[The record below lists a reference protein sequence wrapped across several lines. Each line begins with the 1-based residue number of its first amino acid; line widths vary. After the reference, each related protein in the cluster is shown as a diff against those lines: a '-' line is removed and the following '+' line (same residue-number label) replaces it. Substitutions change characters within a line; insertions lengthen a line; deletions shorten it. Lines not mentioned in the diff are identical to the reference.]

1 MPVRTKTNKSAEIR
15 KIHASGAR
23 SAADIVAKL
32 KSRGIK
38 VTSAL
43 VYSVLSAK
51 KGKQRQRRQQA
62 APLAVKAD
70 VLDHAVVFVRSAGG
84 MQKARE
90 MLSKLALLHN

>member
-1 MPVRTKTNKSAEIR
+1 MPVKSIVNKSAEIR
-15 KIHASGAR
+15 KAHASGAK
-23 SAADIVAKL
+23 SAADIVQKL

-43 VYSVLSAK
+43 VYNVLGAK
-51 KGKQRQRRQQA
+51 KGKKKQRGQQA
-62 APLAVKAD
+62 ASSATKAD
-70 VLDHAVVFVRSAGG
+70 VLDHAVLFVKSAGG